1 MEITNVVHANE
12 GPFFLDLYANR
23 YQIKNTLVGPQ
34 KPINA
39 LFVETDFNFFFKFQN
54 KQNDTIKRITLSGFR
69 VTDSSDSSQEMFTS
83 PDNPSTPIEIV
94 DHPSAMQPS
103 SSPSLVSFSGPD
115 SNPVTSAEA
124 SPQKEPNE
132 STEDDQTTNPEE
144 PMGSNGGNGSTVE
157 ASLTKSKSMPQMKS
171 RKQQK
176 ENNRRLKRL
185 VVLQLAFLLFA
196 LIVS

>member
-1 MEITNVVHANE
+1 M
-12 GPFFLDLYANR
+12 
-23 YQIKNTLVGPQ
+23 
-34 KPINA
+34 
-39 LFVETDFNFFFKFQN
+39 
-54 KQNDTIKRITLSGFR
+54 QNDTIKRITLSGFR

-132 STEDDQTTNPEE
+132 STEDDQTTGVHLDPEE
-144 PMGSNGGNGSTVE
+144 PMGSNDGNGNTVE

-185 VVLQLAFLLFA
+185 VVLQLAFLLLFA
-196 LIVS
+196 LIFS